1 MDSPEEDL
9 DFVPA
14 PPKRDAESV
23 RAVRMAILQQE
34 LNLMQEHTE
43 QLRESKR
50 AKQQTLD
57 TTTKT
62 MHSQTQQMAQ
72 VRDGIFLLRSSIKR
86 LMTDVR
92 QQCISMPLVVR
103 EIPAVDPIVE
113 GAADYDGVTEV
124 EVRQRLYGYED
135 KSGGG
140 GKSKRASP
148 RWRCGSGST
157 DTRTSL
163 AA

>member
-14 PPKRDAESV
+14 PKRDAESV

-72 VRDGIFLLRSSIKR
+72 VRDGIFL
-86 LMTDVR
+86 
-92 QQCISMPLVVR
+92 
-103 EIPAVDPIVE
+103 
-113 GAADYDGVTEV
+113 
-124 EVRQRLYGYED
+124 
-135 KSGGG
+135 
-140 GKSKRASP
+140 
-148 RWRCGSGST
+148 
-157 DTRTSL
+157 
-163 AA
+163 